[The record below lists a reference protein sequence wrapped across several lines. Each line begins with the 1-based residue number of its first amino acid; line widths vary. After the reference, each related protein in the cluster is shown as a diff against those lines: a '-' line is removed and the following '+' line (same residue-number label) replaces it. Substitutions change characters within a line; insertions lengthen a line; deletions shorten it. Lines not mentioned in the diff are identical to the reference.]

1 MYFVHAGKLE
11 LVARV
16 NRSLNKEMMDLT
28 KSVKEVFEDLE
39 KNREPTLQLVAPSYY
54 LLQRKLQAVPGECRS
69 ITLFRAKLRKY
80 LDDKY
85 WTSIKAIH
93 WIACFLDPTFKS
105 LNFVPQ
111 TKRDDAKFKRELM
124 SDLDKWILE
133 EMSAVEDKLN
143 VPTPTTSDDRFVK
156 SLYASDSLLI
166 CDRHLSG
173 KINYT

>member
-1 MYFVHAGKLE
+1 
-11 LVARV
+11 
-16 NRSLNKEMMDLT
+16 
-28 KSVKEVFEDLE
+28 
-39 KNREPTLQLVAPSYY
+39 
-54 LLQRKLQAVPGECRS
+54 
-69 ITLFRAKLRKY
+69 
-80 LDDKY
+80 
-85 WTSIKAIH
+85 
-93 WIACFLDPTFKS
+93 
-105 LNFVPQ
+105 
-111 TKRDDAKFKRELM
+111 M